1 MAQVMQIEWA
11 GRPLSISFG
20 EVARQANGAVLVRYA
35 DTVVVV
41 TAVASKRPE
50 AFLDFFPLTVEYQE
64 MSYAAGRIPGGF
76 FKREVGRPSDKEIV
90 TARLIDRPIRPLFP
104 EGFLREVQI
113 IATVLSVDQENDP
126 DIVAVIG
133 ASSALG
139 LSDIPFNG
147 PIAAARVGRNDGQWI
162 INPTYSQLEKSD
174 INLVVA
180 GHAKGIVMVEGGGHF
195 VPEEDI
201 SEAVFVGYKALE
213 PVLKLQREL
222 MAVGKPKIEVT
233 PSSVDPE
240 LLEKITNFTTP
251 LIQETL
257 AIPKKQLRYERL
269 EEIFSKVVSDLDL
282 TEEKISEAQTIF
294 KDLEKRAIRQ
304 MALGGKRIDGRG
316 SNEIRPVTCEVGVL
330 PRTHGSAIFRRGE
343 TQILAVTTLG
353 TSEDEQKIEA
363 LNGDGFKSFMVHY
376 NFPPYCVGEIKR
388 LRGPGRREIGHGIL
402 AERALKPLIPPEEKF
417 PYTIRVVSE
426 VLESNGSSSMATV
439 CGGCMSLMDA
449 GVPIEK
455 HVAGIGMGLILE
467 PEKIVIL
474 SDITGDED
482 HCGDMDFKIA
492 GTEDGITAFQMD
504 VKIEGIT
511 REILQQAL
519 NQSREARLYILK
531 KMAEAIPGSR
541 PTISPYAPKVT
552 VVDVAP
558 EKIANLIG
566 PGGKTIKN
574 IISETGVSI
583 DIKET
588 GKVHIVSYDEQASQ
602 KAMELVKQAT
612 QEVEVGRLYIGKVK
626 KIVDFGALVEILPGI
641 VGLVHISELDRHHV
655 KKVTDIT
662 KEGDEV
668 LVRVL
673 GIERDGKIRLSR
685 KAALSPHT
693 HRRETRR

>member
-1 MAQVMQIEWA
+1 MTQVMQIEWA

-20 EVARQANGAVLVRYA
+20 EVARQADGAVLLRYA

-76 FKREVGRPSDKEIV
+76 FKREGRPSDKEIL
-90 TARLIDRPIRPLFP
+90 TSRLIDRPIRPLFP
-104 EGFLREVQI
+104 EGFLREIQI
-113 IATVLSVDQENDP
+113 IATVLSVDQENEP
-126 DIVAVIG
+126 DILAVIG

-139 LSDIPFNG
+139 VSDIPFNG
-147 PIAAARVGRNDGQWI
+147 PIAAVRVGRNDGQWI

-180 GHAKGIVMVEGGGHF
+180 GHEKGIVMVEGGGHF

-201 SEAVFVGYKALE
+201 LEAIFVGHEALK
-213 PVLKLQREL
+213 PVLELQKQL
-222 MAVGKPKIEVT
+222 MAIGNPKIEVI
-233 PSSVDPE
+233 PPPVDSE
-240 LLEKITNFTTP
+240 LVKRMADFTTP
-251 LIQETL
+251 LMQEALT
-257 AIPKKQLRYERL
+257 IPKKQLRYGRL
-269 EEIFSKVVSDLDL
+269 EEIFSKVVSDFDL
-282 TEEKISEAQTIF
+282 TEEKIPEAQTIF
-294 KDLEKRAIRQ
+294 KDLEKKAIRQ
-304 MALGGKRIDGRG
+304 MVLEGRRIDGR
-316 SNEIRPVTCEVGVL
+316 SVSEIRPVICEVGVL

-353 TSEDEQKIEA
+353 TSENEQKIES
-363 LNGDGFKSFMVHY
+363 LYGESFKSFMVHY
-376 NFPPYCVGEIKR
+376 NFPPYCVGETRK
-388 LRGPGRREIGHGIL
+388 LRGPGRREIGHGAL
-402 AERALKPLIPPEEKF
+402 VERTLKSLIPSEEEF

-449 GVPIEK
+449 GVPIKK

-467 PEKIVIL
+467 PEKTIIL

-504 VKIEGIT
+504 VKIEGVK

-519 NQSREARLYILK
+519 NQSKEARLYILE

-541 PTISPYAPKVT
+541 PSISPYAPKVT
-552 VVDVAP
+552 IVDITP
-558 EKIANLIG
+558 EKIASLIG
-566 PGGKTIKN
+566 PGGKVIKN

-626 KIVDFGALVEILPGI
+626 KIVDFGALVEISPGI

-655 KKVTDIT
+655 KKVTDVA

-685 KAALSPHT
+685 KAALSPPVHK
-693 HRRETRR
+693 RETRR